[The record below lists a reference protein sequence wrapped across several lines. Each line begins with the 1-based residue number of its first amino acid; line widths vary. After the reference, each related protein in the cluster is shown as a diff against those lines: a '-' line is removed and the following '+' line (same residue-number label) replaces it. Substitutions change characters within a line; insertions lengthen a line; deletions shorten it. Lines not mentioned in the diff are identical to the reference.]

1 VALEEQVNLASLA
14 TAEQIG
20 RTLWRMLSGSAAVV
34 QAEHVPAD
42 VLRAHLVVDT
52 ESIGVWSRRGIMLA
66 CKQAAQEKAAQVLA
80 HGRTLTVLA
89 NDIAALVQPPS
100 TTVSPPSPAAA
111 APPPTPP
118 YGHASAH
125 THHTSPS
132 NERAQ
137 RASDELI
144 RRAALMQRV
153 LQFRHHLVQLDAP
166 VLERFFTA
174 SGLADVLQTAY
185 QLASVAEQQ
194 AQATQIGTHIAT
206 VAEVQQMVH
215 WVEIF
220 LVAVYATELFHIV
233 GEAFHFDPRYL
244 AWSLVAGPLLIA
256 GTVARAVRPWGHGGF
271 PRRIVWAAIVLVL
284 VFGLFLGLGS
294 YVFKGAPPTSGHTTN
309 YTSGLGQSPLQQE
322 DLHH

>member
-1 VALEEQVNLASLA
+1 LEEQVNLASLA

-20 RTLWRMLSGSAAVV
+20 RSLWRMLSGAAAV
-34 QAEHVPAD
+34 QAEYVPVD

-66 CKQAAQEKAAQVLA
+66 YKQAAQEKAAQVLA

-100 TTVSPPSPAAA
+100 TTVSPPPSPAAA

-118 YGHASAH
+118 HGHTSAH

-132 NERAQ
+132 DERAQ
-137 RASDELI
+137 RTADELT

-194 AQATQIGTHIAT
+194 AQAAQMGTHIAT
-206 VAEVQQMVH
+206 VAEVQQMIH

-233 GEAFHFDPRYL
+233 GAEFHFDNHYL

-256 GTVARAVRPWGHGGF
+256 GTVARAIRPWGHGGF
-271 PRRIVWAAIVLVL
+271 PPRIVRAAIVLML

-294 YVFKGAPPTSGHTTN
+294 YVFKSAKPTSGSVTNHTL
-309 YTSGLGQSPLQQE
+309 GVGQSPLQQE